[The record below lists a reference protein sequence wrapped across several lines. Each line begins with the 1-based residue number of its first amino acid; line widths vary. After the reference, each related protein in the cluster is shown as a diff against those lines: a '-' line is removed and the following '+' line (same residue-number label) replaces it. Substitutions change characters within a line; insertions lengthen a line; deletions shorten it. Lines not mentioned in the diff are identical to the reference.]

1 MVSHTARPTTH
12 HWNFDKSD
20 SGLTL
25 IELLVAISILGVLAT
40 VMSTV
45 LSGILQSQS
54 WSTQQDE
61 LLDTANLA
69 MERMVGHV
77 KQANRLLL
85 PLASKPTRDVLA
97 LGGFID
103 NDSDGRFDEDPPG
116 DLTNDGVSGIIG
128 IDDDDDGQVDESWP
142 EDDDEG
148 GFANEDLVNG
158 TDNDGD
164 GDIDEDPPG
173 DLDFILFVT
182 PWEPD
187 DDEDGQT
194 DEDPIEPIVYYLDT
208 ATNTLWERYPIDGA
222 TTTTTAL
229 AENVT
234 TFQVQRLV
242 LTSGVPLLDIILR
255 LEDGQ
260 GHVVELRTQVFA
272 RNL

>member
-1 MVSHTARPTTH
+1 MKIYRHPGGRVPR
-12 HWNFDKSD
+12 
-20 SGLTL
+20 GLTL
-25 IELLVAISILGVLAT
+25 IELLLAMSLLASVVAI
-40 VMSTV
+40 
-45 LSGILQSQS
+45 LSGALSGALHSQTFS
-54 WSTQQDE
+54 SGQDE
-61 LLDTANLA
+61 LTQTARLA
-69 MERMVGHV
+69 MARIAGHAR
-77 KQANRLLL
+77 QANRILI
-85 PLASKPTRDVLA
+85 PIKPNTARNILA

-103 NDSDGRFDEDPPG
+103 NGGAGLFDEDPPG

-234 TFQVQRLV
+234 TFRFSVWC
-242 LTSGVPLLDIILR
+242 
-255 LEDGQ
+255 
-260 GHVVELRTQVFA
+260 
-272 RNL
+272 